1 MTARPPQGA
10 PGGPQGARP
19 VDASMTLLNQVMNKP
34 LDPGY
39 QEAADRLRATGNP
52 PVAAWRR
59 GWLFLL
65 AVTLG
70 VVTAAADLR
79 APEPAVAQARALLE
93 SQIADRT
100 AVAEQLQ
107 AQNDQ
112 RTQEIADLQAAALGD
127 RDPVALARL
136 AADGASSGAV
146 AVSGKGLR
154 ITVQDSAAAREDLER
169 ANPDERVQDVDLQI
183 TVNGLWASGAEAIA
197 INGHRL
203 TAVTAVRSAGS
214 AILVDLV
221 PLTGPY
227 VIEAI
232 GDPAQLETRFA
243 RTDAG
248 QHLSTLRNTYGI
260 SSQFEGEDRLTLPG
274 ASRTRLWSA
283 KAADGAEPKSVTSS
297 SPTHEGDTS

>member
-1 MTARPPQGA
+1 M
-10 PGGPQGARP
+10 
-19 VDASMTLLNQVMNKP
+19 
-34 LDPGY
+34 
-39 QEAADRLRATGNP
+39 
-52 PVAAWRR
+52 
-59 GWLFLL
+59 
-65 AVTLG
+65 
-70 VVTAAADLR
+70 
-79 APEPAVAQARALLE
+79 
-93 SQIADRT
+93 
-100 AVAEQLQ
+100 
-107 AQNDQ
+107 
-112 RTQEIADLQAAALGD
+112 
-127 RDPVALARL
+127 
-136 AADGASSGAV
+136 
-146 AVSGKGLR
+146 SGKGLR

-169 ANPDERVQDVDLQI
+169 ANPDQRVQDVDLQI

-283 KAADGAEPKSVTSS
+283 KAASGAEPKSVTSS
-297 SPTHEGDTS
+297 SPTHEGGTS